1 MANASLSMNDLKK
14 EMGLKSHQIKKI
26 MNKLIEEEIPII
38 RTGVDLK
45 TGKILLD
52 QRNVRYTIRK

>member
-1 MANASLSMNDLKK
+1 MNDLER

-26 MNKLIEEEIPII
+26 MSKLIKEEIPII

-45 TGKILLD
+45 TGKILSD
-52 QRNVRYTIRK
+52 QRNIRYAIIRK